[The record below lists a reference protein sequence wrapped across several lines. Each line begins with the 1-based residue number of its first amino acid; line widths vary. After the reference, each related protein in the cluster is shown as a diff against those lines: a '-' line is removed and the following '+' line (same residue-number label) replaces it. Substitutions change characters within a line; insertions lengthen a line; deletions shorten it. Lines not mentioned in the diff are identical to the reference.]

1 LRPSVNSVLEFLLLM
16 YKRGCKYSGIC
27 AARSA
32 LAAVVNIPGYSSLSD
47 HPMITRFIKGIHN
60 RYPPLPRY
68 VKIWDINQVLEH
80 YNKLP
85 ENSLLSLKELTHK
98 LVLLLMILGARRKQ
112 SLLHIHIDN
121 IKITD
126 AEMVLLPHT
135 LQKHTKPGRTI
146 EPIVYKRFCLNAKLC
161 VVHCMTEYLGKRNL
175 LVPAEIKQLFIT
187 YGHPHRP
194 ATNDTISRWIQN
206 GLKSAGIDTQTF
218 RAHSCR
224 AAAASKARQIGI
236 SREEIMKRGCWSSD
250 SIFKTFYDKDIIN
263 AKNTE
268 GEDKFVEVILSQAV

>member
-1 LRPSVNSVLEFLLLM
+1 MHPTVNSVLEFLLLM
-16 YKRGCKYSGIC
+16 YEGGCKYREVC
-27 AARSA
+27 DARSA

-47 HPMITRFIKGIHN
+47 HSMITRFIKGIHN
-60 RYPPLPRY
+60 RYPPLRRY
-68 VKIWDINQVLEH
+68 IKIWDINQVLEH
-80 YNKLP
+80 YTKFP
-85 ENSLLSLKELTHK
+85 ENSLLSLKELKHK

-112 SLLHIHIDN
+112 SLLQICIDN

-126 AEMVLLPHT
+126 AEMLQLPT

-146 EPIVYKRFCLNAKLC
+146 EPIVYKRFKLDAKLC
-161 VVHCMTEYLGKRNL
+161 VVYCMTEYLGKRNL

-194 ATNDTISRWIQN
+194 ATNDTISLWIQN
-206 GLKSAGIDTQTF
+206 GLNSAGIDTQSF

-236 SREEIMKRGCWSSD
+236 SREEIMKRGSWSSD
-250 SIFKTFYDKDIIN
+250 STFKKFYDKDIIN
-263 AKNTE
+263 AKNTD
-268 GEDKFVEVILSQAV
+268 GEDKLFEIILSQAV